1 MANITFTITEN
12 IAVIAKGTKGWQRE
26 VNMVSWNGADPK
38 IDIRDWAPDHE
49 KMGKGITLTTD
60 EAERLVVLLGD
71 YLGEDPAPA
80 PTPAPATPAPATP
93 APAPAQEGGF
103 TPEQLAM
110 IEAAKKLL
118 QGGN

>member
-1 MANITFTITEN
+1 MANITFAITEN

-26 VNMVSWNGADPK
+26 VNMISWNGADPK

-49 KMGKGITLTTD
+49 KMGKGITLTKD
-60 EAERLVVLLGD
+60 EAERLVSLLGN
-71 YLGEDPAPA
+71 YLGDDPAPT
-80 PTPAPATPAPATP
+80 TPEP
-93 APAPAQEGGF
+93 APAPAAPAAEGG
-103 TPEQLAM
+103 TPYTAEQLAM